1 MRDLLSEL
9 LEEPELQPPRRRR
22 RWPIPACILT
32 AVVLLIVSP
41 ILFMTSMPGKSF
53 SGALPSLSSD
63 QKEIAAILKSRVWYL
78 AETIGER
85 NVFAYPA
92 LQNTAE
98 YVENSFK
105 QLGYQVMSQEFTVQ
119 TKTVHA
125 KKVRN
130 LIAVV
135 PGSTKASEI
144 VVLGA
149 HYDTADECPGA
160 DDNSSGVAALLEL
173 ARLLK
178 DSHPVRT
185 IKFVA
190 FVNEEPPWFQTEN
203 MGSLVY
209 ARQARAGKENIV
221 AAISLEAIGAY
232 SDQKGSQNYPA
243 GFGLLYP
250 SKGNFISFIG
260 NISSRG
266 TVRQAVQAFRKNAK
280 FPSEGAAVP
289 ASIVGVGWSDHWS
302 FWQAGYPSIMVTDT
316 APFRNKNYHLPGDQA
331 DTLDY
336 DRMARVVDGLKYVV
350 QDFAR

>member
-9 LEEPELQPPRRRR
+9 LEEPEPQPRRRR
-22 RWPIPACILT
+22 RWPIPLAILA
-32 AVVLLIVSP
+32 AVVVLIVSP
-41 ILFMTSMPGKSF
+41 LAFMTSMPGKSF
-53 SGALPSLSSD
+53 SGALPPLSAD
-63 QKEIAAILKSRVWYL
+63 QKESAEILKSRVWYL

-92 LQNTAE
+92 LKNTAE

-105 QLGYQVMSQEFTVQ
+105 QLGYAVTSQEFAVQ

-125 KKVRN
+125 KQVRN
-130 LIAVV
+130 IIAVI

-144 VVLGA
+144 VVVGA
-149 HYDTADECPGA
+149 HYDTADESPGA

-178 DSHPVRT
+178 DSHPTRT
-185 IKFVA
+185 IRFVA

-209 ARQARAGKENIV
+209 ARQARAGKEKIV
-221 AAISLEAIGAY
+221 AAISLEAIGVY
-232 SDQKGSQNYPA
+232 YDQPGSQRYPA

-250 SKGNFISFIG
+250 GKGNFVSFVG
-260 NISSRG
+260 NLSSRG
-266 TVRQAVQAFRKNAK
+266 LVSQATRAFRQNAK
-280 FPSEGAAVP
+280 FPSEGAALP
-289 ASIVGVGWSDHWS
+289 AQITGVGWSDQWS
-302 FWQAGYPSIMVTDT
+302 FWQAGYPAIMVTDT

-336 DRMARVVDGLKYVV
+336 DRMARVVDGLRYVV
-350 QDFAR
+350 QDLAR